1 VRLRHIEVFYAVYS
15 AGSVTHAAQVL
26 NVSQPSVSKVLAH
39 AEQQLGYRLF
49 DRVKGKLVPTPE
61 ADQLFNHV
69 REVNDSLDRMRHVA
83 ENLRTAKQGRVRIA
97 ATPAFGIDVLPGAVA
112 AFREQN
118 GDVFFSVETL
128 HHGEICDALLES
140 SIDLGLV
147 FDPGMIPGIIGEQLG
162 WGRMFVLAPASAEF
176 AGRETLD
183 IEDLSGFPFIGLDR
197 RGPLGRLL
205 FKHLEA
211 RGIEL
216 DTVAYA
222 ETYQVA
228 KSLVSHGAGVT
239 IADEITARSSGHDNV
254 RFWPL
259 EPELRFRIS
268 ALHSEN
274 APMSLITKS
283 FLEFLKQYLQDFLVS
298 EQ

>member
-1 VRLRHIEVFYAVYS
+1 MRLRHIEVFYAVYS
-15 AGSVTHAAQVL
+15 AGSVTHAAKVL

-39 AEQQLGYRLF
+39 AEQQLGYPLF

-61 ADQLFNHV
+61 ADQLFTHV

-83 ENLRTAKQGRVRIA
+83 ANLRRARQGQVRIA
-97 ATPAFGIDVLPGAVA
+97 ATPAFGIDALPGAIA
-112 AFREQN
+112 AYREQN
-118 GDVFFSVETL
+118 SEVFFSVETL
-128 HHGEICDALLES
+128 HHGEICNALLES
-140 SIDLGLV
+140 SIDVGLM
-147 FDPGMIPGIIGEQLG
+147 FDPGVIPGIASEQLA
-162 WGRMFVLAPASAEF
+162 WGRLCVLAPSSAEF
-176 AGRETLD
+176 NDRKSLRLED
-183 IEDLSGFPFIGLDR
+183 IVEYPFISLDR

-211 RGIEL
+211 SGVEL
-216 DTVAYA
+216 DTVVYA

-239 IADEITARSSGHDNV
+239 IADEITARSSGHENV

-268 ALHSEN
+268 VLHSEN
-274 APMSLITKS
+274 APMSLISKS
-283 FLEFLKQYLQDFLVS
+283 FTDFLKGHLLDFMA
-298 EQ
+298 

>member
-1 VRLRHIEVFYAVYS
+1 MRLRHIEVFYAVYS
-15 AGSVTHAAQVL
+15 AGSVTHAAEVL

-83 ENLRTAKQGRVRIA
+83 QNLRKAKQGRVRIA
-97 ATPAFGIDVLPGAVA
+97 ATPAFGIDVLPGAIA
-112 AFREQN
+112 AYREHN
-118 GDVFFSVETL
+118 RDVFFSVETL
-128 HHGEICDALLES
+128 HHGEICNALLES
-140 SIDLGLV
+140 SIDVGLL
-147 FDPGMIPGIIGEQLG
+147 FDPGVIPGIVSERLA
-162 WGRMFVLAPASAEF
+162 WGRMFVLAPAGTDF
-176 AGRETLD
+176 GGRETLRL
-183 IEDLSGFPFIGLDR
+183 EDLAGFPFISLDR

-211 RGIEL
+211 GGVEL
-216 DTVAYA
+216 DTVVYA

-259 EPELRFRIS
+259 EPELRFQVS

-274 APMSLITKS
+274 APMSLISRS
-283 FLEFLKQYLQDFLVS
+283 FTDFLKGQIEEFLA
-298 EQ
+298 